1 MSLAKIS
8 RTIICGGT
16 ILIWSSFAAAALD
29 CDNAEDQA
37 SLNQCA
43 SDAYAA
49 ADGKLNDAYKKIEAR
64 LSDLPEFRMA
74 LTKAQRAW
82 IAYRDAECA
91 FAGSAVAGAS
101 SYPMVLSYC
110 LAGLTQARVQ
120 DLEGYLEC
128 EEGDLS
134 CPVPSE

>member
-1 MSLAKIS
+1 MNLVKIS
-8 RTIICGGT
+8 RTMICGGT
-16 ILIWSSFAAAALD
+16 ILIWSAVAAASLD

-37 SLNQCA
+37 TLNECA
-43 SDAYAA
+43 SDDYAA
-49 ADGKLNDAYKKIEAR
+49 ADAKLNDAYKKIGAR
-64 LSDLPEFRMA
+64 LSDLPEFKTA

-82 IAYRDAECA
+82 IAYRDAECT
-91 FAGSAVAGAS
+91 FAGSAVDGAS
-101 SYPMVLSYC
+101 AYPMVLNYC

-120 DLEGYLEC
+120 DLEGYLKC